1 MITRSRSYD
10 DQDAVRNNLGEILN
24 IHADDEVCGHRR
36 STASLVDSGMMLTDL
51 VYRTNDA
58 FGGMIFNIYCTCLL
72 SSTIA
77 LYGAS
82 YLFLPVT
89 VFKKQLMWTFVIS
102 ELFLVQTSFLR
113 IYYLTNAT
121 ENLKRTIKTS
131 KARAENLIKSDN
143 CISTGRINVLRYKLG
158 VMSESPI
165 TPLSTFS
172 LSNATF
178 LSASATII
186 TYLMILIQFKLT
198 ERKF

>member
-1 MITRSRSYD
+1 MGDIVNT
-10 DQDAVRNNLGEILN
+10 QRNYAALG
-24 IHADDEVCGHRR
+24 HKK
-36 STASLVDSGMMLTDL
+36 SSASLVDSGMMLTNL

-89 VFKKQLMWTFVIS
+89 VFKKQLMWTFVTS

-121 ENLKRTIKTS
+121 ENLKSTIKIS
-131 KARAENLIKSDN
+131 RARAENL
-143 CISTGRINVLRYKLG
+143 TGCDGCMNVGKINVLRYNLG

-172 LSNATF
+172 LSNATL

-186 TYLMILIQFKLT
+186 TYLIILIQFKLT
-198 ERKF
+198 EGRF

>member
-1 MITRSRSYD
+1 MSD
-10 DQDAVRNNLGEILN
+10 FGN
-24 IHADDEVCGHRR
+24 IQRRYAASGHKK
-36 STASLVDSGMMLTDL
+36 SSASLVDSGMMLTDL
-51 VYRTNDA
+51 VYKTNDA

-121 ENLKRTIKTS
+121 ENLKSTIKIS
-131 KARAENLIKSDN
+131 RIRAEILTESDD
-143 CISTGRINVLRYKLG
+143 CINTGRINVLKYMLG

-186 TYLMILIQFKLT
+186 TYLIILIQFKLT
-198 ERKF
+198 EGRF

>member
-1 MITRSRSYD
+1 M
-10 DQDAVRNNLGEILN
+10 GEVVN
-24 IHADDEVCGHRR
+24 VHGSDEVCGHKK

-58 FGGMIFNIYCTCLL
+58 FGGIIFNIYCTCLL

-143 CISTGRINVLRYKLG
+143 CINTGRINVLRYKLG

>member
-1 MITRSRSYD
+1 M
-10 DQDAVRNNLGEILN
+10 GEVVN
-24 IHADDEVCGHRR
+24 IHGSDEVCGHKK
-36 STASLVDSGMMLTDL
+36 STASLVDSGKMLTDL

-121 ENLKRTIKTS
+121 ENLKSTIKIS
-131 KARAENLIKSDN
+131 RVRAEILTESDN
-143 CISTGRINVLRYKLG
+143 CMNAGKINVLRYKLG
-158 VMSESPI
+158 VMAESPI

-186 TYLMILIQFKLT
+186 TYLIILIQFKLT
-198 ERKF
+198 ERRY